1 MNGKEKGPAPL
12 QILAYNKVLFYLRV
26 LKKKI
31 VKKEDDKLRIFV
43 KETPIYRPEEEITVG
58 IIIMGNW
65 IRIFLVLHDDFT
77 LERFGN
83 KTADILF
90 ALLRMQE
97 DFMEFSFGISKTNE
111 LLIKEDIYIKALTL
125 DVFEEEYNAILEAY
139 KKFKEKVLPKIKKGD
154 FENWE
159 DLVEV
164 I

>member
-1 MNGKEKGPAPL
+1 MNGKEKGPTPL
-12 QILAYNKVLFYLRV
+12 QILAYNKILFYLRV

-31 VKKEDDKLRIFV
+31 IKKEDDRLRIFV
-43 KETPIYRPEEEITVG
+43 KETVAYRPEEEITVG
-58 IIIMGNW
+58 IVIMGDW

-77 LERFGN
+77 LNRFGD
-83 KTADILF
+83 KATDILF

-97 DFMEFSFGISKTNE
+97 DYMEFSFGISKTNE

-125 DVFEEEYNAILEAY
+125 DVFEEEYNAVLEAY
-139 KKFKEKVLPKIKKGD
+139 KKFEEKVLPKIKRGD
-154 FENWE
+154 FESWE